1 MTTLPGYD
9 KFFFGN
15 AGIIKKYKQES
26 DERTGMRP
34 LRVFKNWI
42 MDQVETGEQHSYD
55 ASKHPIVI
63 MNFGTNIT
71 LYVADPDV
79 LQDLYV
85 TKNSF
90 FDKTGHL
97 AKVWKGILGHSF
109 LFSRADAVWK
119 AKRKACAHAF
129 YKERMI
135 YLLDVLKMKIGDW
148 CEQWMTACQES
159 PDGSTTID
167 LSQVFEQI
175 FTRNMIHISTGQ
187 ELSKE

>member
-1 MTTLPGYD
+1 MIADILWYLAYVAIATITYVAYLHFKCMQRINYYQAQGITTLPGYD

-26 DERTGMRP
+26 DERTGKRP

-85 TKNSF
+85 TKNSI

-97 AKVWKGILGHSF
+97 AKVW
-109 LFSRADAVWK
+109 
-119 AKRKACAHAF
+119 
-129 YKERMI
+129 
-135 YLLDVLKMKIGDW
+135 
-148 CEQWMTACQES
+148 
-159 PDGSTTID
+159 
-167 LSQVFEQI
+167 
-175 FTRNMIHISTGQ
+175 
-187 ELSKE
+187 